1 MAESSFY
8 ARLGIFDMYD
18 SAYTVTTN
26 AEPPTSEPATRTRPG
41 ETSTKL
47 EPETRISKTDS
58 ESHRDGAH
66 EPTAKRHWTT
76 QRIPRQ
82 SSANAVHWPD
92 GRNKATH
99 EAERHRLGQE
109 LHWQEPPTR
118 TGASESKTE
127 PSESKVLASK
137 CCGYFGVL
145 ALGLILTS
153 SSFMLGY

>member
-8 ARLGIFDMYD
+8 DRLGIFDMYD
-18 SAYTVTTN
+18 SADTVTTN

-58 ESHRDGAH
+58 ESHGAH

-109 LHWQEPPTR
+109 PPGLSAEDTQWLSGLTEAMR
-118 TGASESKTE
+118 QLE
-127 PSESKVLASK
+127 PSNAPSGK
-137 CCGYFGVL
+137 
-145 ALGLILTS
+145 IQ
-153 SSFMLGY
+153 